1 MAKEEFKILEEKA
14 SRIKLLVLDVD
25 GVLTD
30 GRIIMND
37 LGREIKYFNVKDG
50 HGLRL
55 LLNAG
60 IDVAIITGR
69 ESKTVTHRASDLGI
83 RDVYQGIKDKKSTC
97 ERMLKE
103 KGLMKDEVCCMGDD
117 LPDIPMFE
125 CIGFPIAVADA
136 TKETR
141 ESALYVTRNRGG
153 NGAVREV
160 CELILKARGQWP
172 EIKGL
177 PSKHKIGF
185 T

>member
-1 MAKEEFKILEEKA
+1 MLEDRA
-14 SRIKLLVLDVD
+14 SKIKLLILDVD
-25 GVLTD
+25 GVMTD

-37 LGREIKYFNVKDG
+37 LGQEIKYFNVKDG

-55 LLNAG
+55 LLGAG

-69 ESKTVTHRASDLGI
+69 ESKTVAHRANDLGI
-83 RDVYQGIKDKKSTC
+83 RNVFQGIKDKKSTC
-97 ERMLKE
+97 EKLLNE
-103 KGLMKDEVCCMGDD
+103 KGLLRDEACCIGDD

-125 CIGFPIAVADA
+125 CVGFPIAVADA

-141 ESALYVTRNRGG
+141 ESALYVTMNSGG

-160 CELILKARGQWP
+160 CELILKARNLWP

-177 PSKHKIGF
+177 PSKNKLGF

>member
-1 MAKEEFKILEEKA
+1 MVKEEFKMLEERA
-14 SRIKLLVLDVD
+14 SRIKLLILDVD
-25 GVLTD
+25 GVMTD

-37 LGREIKYFNVKDG
+37 LGQEIKYFNVKDG

-55 LLNAG
+55 LLRAG
-60 IDVAIITGR
+60 IHVAIITGR
-69 ESKTVTHRASDLGI
+69 ESKTVAHRASDLGI
-83 RDVYQGIKDKKSTC
+83 RDVYQGVEDKKSVC
-97 ERMLKE
+97 EKLLYE
-103 KGLMKDEVCCMGDD
+103 KGLLNDEVCCIGDD

-125 CIGFPIAVADA
+125 CVGFPIAVADA

-141 ESALYVTRNRGG
+141 ESALYVTRNSGG

-160 CELILKARGQWP
+160 CELILKARNLWP

-177 PSKHKIGF
+177 HPKNKLGF